1 MNNWHWR
8 VSLKYAV
15 VKNYSWSVAACIA
28 PECTVWPT
36 VIIIKACESKA
47 CHSET
52 MGQRGQCSISRDLG
66 TLCEAEVIWD
76 KDDDNTNLETFA
88 CSKFYWLVTEFSN
101 LSGVLCKILAFSLHP
116 TFVLAQNYYPVSL
129 LVITAGR
136 LNDRI
141 TKWIRL
147 EGTSG
152 RTRLFR
158 QVHLEPVAQERVQ
171 MAFKYLQEWR
181 FHNLYR
187 QPLPSAWSPYSKI
200 KGLIFW

>member
-1 MNNWHWR
+1 
-8 VSLKYAV
+8 
-15 VKNYSWSVAACIA
+15 
-28 PECTVWPT
+28 
-36 VIIIKACESKA
+36 
-47 CHSET
+47 

-66 TLCEAEVIWD
+66 TLCEAEMIWD
-76 KDDDNTNLETFA
+76 KDDDNTSLETFA

-101 LSGVLCKILAFSLHP
+101 LSGVLCEILAFSLHP

-152 RTRLFR
+152 SHLVLPHCSGRFTWNQLPRNVSKWLLNISKNGDSTTFTGNLFL
-158 QVHLEPVAQERVQ
+158 VLGHPTV
-171 MAFKYLQEWR
+171 K
-181 FHNLYR
+181 
-187 QPLPSAWSPYSKI
+187 
-200 KGLIFW
+200 